1 MHFSFNILTSWVDFL
16 QEDYSSLSKLPLL
29 ISPVIQ
35 ISLRANVIQLAHS
48 LPWLLWLCASAAA
61 ADTGK
66 TLEEKLAQSDPEFLQ
81 FLKDEGSSDML
92 GWAADDLSTSSSDEA
107 DDDINDDGDCAQK
120 SSDKVKKSV
129 VRYLLFVLST
139 KTVLLQ
145 KLFFD
150 VVLNVCGAI
159 LKWSVMQT

>member
-1 MHFSFNILTSWVDFL
+1 M
-16 QEDYSSLSKLPLL
+16 
-29 ISPVIQ
+29 
-35 ISLRANVIQLAHS
+35 
-48 LPWLLWLCASAAA
+48 CASAAA

-107 DDDINDDGDCAQK
+107 DDDINDDGDHAQK

-159 LKWSVMQT
+159 LK